1 MVECVEQM
9 VYKGYERVTN
19 GRCVQ
24 VGWGYW
30 VSPGRG
36 LWDGVV
42 CWYGMLEAGFELAY
56 GQFRFWIGPLV
67 SKIAILKSE
76 LNWNITRRLVSYT

>member
-42 CWYGMLEAGFELAY
+42 CWYGMLETGFELAY
-56 GQFRFWIGPLV
+56 GVGGKFDAHEGRDLLWLGLGG
-67 SKIAILKSE
+67 S
-76 LNWNITRRLVSYT
+76 WNGLGSCR